1 MKKENYKVFDLTK
14 KRPNVLLLGNGLT
27 WKSIPWHKLIK
38 EIKMPDINMS
48 NYIELNKDGEFDKFT
63 VPNTILTA
71 ATSIIID
78 KERRNVYERVLPN
91 KYSPN
96 SYLKHLLSL
105 PFDAILTTNY
115 TYELE
120 SEIFPSYPS
129 LSNETKRKYSF
140 VTRADRDPVYLVH
153 TYNSISSAPDI
164 WHIHGELRRPSS
176 IVLTHDEYA
185 KHVRAITQ
193 YSSDRGTEY
202 AKTQTAMKFKSWVD
216 YILFGNVHILGL
228 GMDYSEFDLWWLLNR
243 RKREKAPTGKITFYE
258 ANKNEEISIKHQA
271 LKDIGV
277 DVETLNLTIINS
289 SDYSAFYEKSINTI
303 EKDLI
308 T

>member
-1 MKKENYKVFDLTK
+1 MKEDNYKIFDLTK

-38 EIKMPDINMS
+38 EIKRPEINIS
-48 NYIELNKDGEFDKFT
+48 NYIELNTEGEFGKFT
-63 VPNTILTA
+63 IPNTILTA

-91 KYSPN
+91 TFSPN
-96 SYLKHLLSL
+96 PYLKHLLSL

-120 SEIFPSYPS
+120 SEILPSYPS

-140 VTRADRDPVYLVH
+140 VTRANRDPVYLVH
-153 TYNSISSAPDI
+153 TYNSISPAPDI

-193 YSSDRGTEY
+193 YNTDRGTEY
-202 AKTQTAMKFKSWVD
+202 SKTQTAMKFKSWVD
-216 YILFGNVHILGL
+216 YMLFGNVHILGL
-228 GMDYSEFDLWWLLNR
+228 SMDYSEFDLWWLLNR

-258 ANKNEEISIKHQA
+258 GNKNEEINTKHQA
-271 LKDIGV
+271 LKDIGI
-277 DVETLNLTIINS
+277 DVETLGFTIAKP
-289 SDYSAFYEKSINTI
+289 SDYSAFYEKSINAI
-303 EKDLI
+303 EKTII